1 MIYATT
7 HGQEPKDP
15 SFEEDCRHC
24 TRVAK
29 TREGEGGGFLFQIYM
44 HIASNSVTSTISLVG
59 EANQQLQSLPSTDS
73 LAIDEAPEAWSLPY
87 IMIYF
92 FESSLIFPNCLPGSI
107 WS

>member
-1 MIYATT
+1 M

-29 TREGEGGGFLFQIYM
+29 TTEGEGGGCCFKFTVM
-44 HIASNSVTSTISLVG
+44 HIASNSVTSTISLGG

-73 LAIDEAPEAWSLPY
+73 LAIDEAPEAWSLP
-87 IMIYF
+87 
-92 FESSLIFPNCLPGSI
+92 
-107 WS
+107 